1 MEQKIL
7 KTRRSYNDHI
17 EYQKECEICNDLFW
31 AKKIDGT
38 CCTNA
43 CRNLK
48 RNRIK
53 NIKQDQG

>member
-38 CCTNA
+38 CCSNG
-43 CRNLK
+43 CRSLK
-48 RNRIK
+48 RKRSKKIK
-53 NIKQDQG
+53 S